1 MSYKCKDCG
10 ASTSYYDT
18 VKRLV
23 KEEYGKRRKI
33 LIERRVCKKC
43 GSIHRLMPEYILPYK
58 HYRKDI
64 IRGFQNGVLSVTSLE
79 YEDYP
84 SESTVRLWLS
94 KSYAK

>member
-10 ASTSYYDT
+10 GSTSYYDT
-18 VKRLV
+18 VKRFV
-23 KEEYGKRRKI
+23 KEEYGKTRKI

-43 GSIHRLMPEYILPYK
+43 GSIHRFAPEYILPYK

-64 IRGFQNGVLSVTSLE
+64 VRGFQNGVLSVNMLN

-84 SESTVRLWLS
+84 AESTVRLWLS
-94 KSYAK
+94 HPHVK